1 MNKKK
6 YVLIQF
12 NFKSFHQKLIEK
24 NLIKIIKKAKLMNI
38 YTKGIIRLPL
48 RIKRFTVLRSP
59 HVYKKSREQFELKTH
74 HRMFVALFDFNN
86 INDKKK
92 AKLLINFAKS
102 CSGSLQL
109 KITYKTLYSN
119 QNLLKSYGI

>member
-24 NLIKIIKKAKLMNI
+24 NLVKIIKKAKLMNI

-92 AKLLINFAKS
+92 AKLLINFAKA